1 MYNPFSL
8 QGKTILVTGASSGI
22 GRSTAIEC
30 SKLGA
35 TLILTGRNEDRLK
48 STFDALEERENTHQI
63 FVADLRQPDELSALV
78 NSLPI
83 LDGCVNNAGIGKTL
97 PMQFLSLNELENIFN
112 INCFSP
118 MLLTKELVRK
128 KKFCKSS
135 SLVYTLSIAGN
146 YNILPGN
153 SLYGCA
159 KAALSAFVKYA
170 ALELSS
176 KGIRC
181 NGVCPGMIHTP
192 FIERMAFSE
201 EDLAKDIEKYPLK
214 RYGRPEEVAHA
225 IIYLLSDAAAW
236 VTGTNLVI
244 DGGRSLK

>member
-8 QGKTILVTGASSGI
+8 RGKTILVTGASSGI

-35 TLILTGRNEDRLK
+35 TLVLTGRNEERLK
-48 STFDALEERENTHQI
+48 STFNLLERKENKHQMFI
-63 FVADLRQPDELSALV
+63 ADLQQPDELYDLV

-83 LDGCVNNAGIGKTL
+83 LDGCVNNAGVGKTL
-97 PMQFLSLNELENIFN
+97 PVQFLSLNEMENIFS

-118 MLLTKELVRK
+118 MLLTKELVKRK
-128 KKFCKSS
+128 KLCKAS

-159 KAALSAFVKYA
+159 KSALSAFVKYA
-170 ALELSS
+170 AIELSC

-192 FIERMAFSE
+192 FIERMFFSE

-214 RYGRPEEVAHA
+214 RYGKPEEVAYA

-236 VTGTNLVI
+236 VTGSSLVI
-244 DGGRSLK
+244 DGGCSLK